1 MKTIKEFFYNHPL
14 KDKYDLELPQF
25 TAEDIESYARY
36 VLLSLEKECEEMSI
50 KEKDP
55 TGVDFM
61 GDSLIRFR
69 TIYAVSK
76 QVIID
81 KINNIWQYK

>member
-1 MKTIKEFFYNHPL
+1 MKTIKEFFCNRPL

-25 TAEDIESYARY
+25 TAEDVEAYARH
-36 VLLSLEKECEEMSI
+36 VLLSLEEGCEEMSI

-61 GDSLIRFR
+61 GGSLIRFR
-69 TIYAVSK
+69 TIYATSK
-76 QVIID
+76 QAIID
-81 KINNIWQYK
+81 KINKIW